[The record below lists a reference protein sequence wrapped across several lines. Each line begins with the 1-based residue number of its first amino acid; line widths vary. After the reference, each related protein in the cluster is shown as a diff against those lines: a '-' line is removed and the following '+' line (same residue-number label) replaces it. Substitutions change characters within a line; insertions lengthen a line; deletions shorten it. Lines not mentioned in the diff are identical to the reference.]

1 MRRRE
6 VAAQE
11 PFPIVIKSDKFLRQG
26 YDKDEKL
33 RMFKITY
40 ETFEKAILEYTFY
53 IDFQYQ
59 FMFDKNG

>member
-1 MRRRE
+1 
-6 VAAQE
+6 
-11 PFPIVIKSDKFLRQG
+11 
-26 YDKDEKL
+26 
-33 RMFKITY
+33 MFKITY